1 MQAPKTKKQS
11 EFKSLC
17 SAFWS
22 RSSHADSPCL
32 SFHSFQGEGSRSKV
46 TGIRGHPISYLCFFF
61 PSGSSVSDG
70 VRSKQRNKGPLD
82 LGGKKSFSPEKE
94 AASGS
99 PMTQLLSGA
108 TRQSEAWM
116 SSLQGRL
123 ASWIMAASGTRSDQK
138 DFKSWSISTVRLEGL
153 HFVGRKGAK
162 CFMKMTSLFS
172 DDFILC
178 GEATPGA
185 AFNLKAAMQHQDR
198 DALEVEV
205 G

>member
-1 MQAPKTKKQS
+1 MFISFKPFKKCRLQRQRN
-11 EFKSLC
+11 KVNL
-17 SAFWS
+17 
-22 RSSHADSPCL
+22 SPCAQL
-32 SFHSFQGEGSRSKV
+32 SDLVHHML
-46 TGIRGHPISYLCFFF
+46 IRHALAFIAFREKGHEAKSPASEVIRFLICVFFF

-123 ASWIMAASGTRSDQK
+123 A
-138 DFKSWSISTVRLEGL
+138 
-153 HFVGRKGAK
+153 
-162 CFMKMTSLFS
+162 
-172 DDFILC
+172 
-178 GEATPGA
+178 P
-185 AFNLKAAMQHQDR
+185 
-198 DALEVEV
+198 
-205 G
+205 